1 MRKVKMVI
9 MGTNIGPEPI
19 CTNMRLSIRTT
30 KQYPYD
36 LNTLSADFKYANLI
50 DLRREKRWRIY
61 SLRFEQLIVD
71 PEGLVTMFSLCLM
84 DLSYLILKET
94 TADHRTVRTQHIVE
108 TTHNDDEL

>member
-1 MRKVKMVI
+1 MVI
-9 MGTNIGPEPI
+9 MGTNICPEPK

-36 LNTLSADFKYANLI
+36 LNTLPADFKYANLI
-50 DLRREKRWRIY
+50 DLQREKRWRIY

-71 PEGLVTMFSLCLM
+71 SEGLVTMFSLCLM

-94 TADHRTVRTQHIVE
+94 TADHRTVRTQHILE
-108 TTHNDDEL
+108 RTHNDDEF

>member
-1 MRKVKMVI
+1 
-9 MGTNIGPEPI
+9 
-19 CTNMRLSIRTT
+19 MRLSIRTT

-61 SLRFEQLIVD
+61 SPRFEQLIVD
-71 PEGLVTMFSLCLM
+71 PEGLVTMFSLYLM

-94 TADHRTVRTQHIVE
+94 TANNRKVRTQHILE
-108 TTHNDDEL
+108 KSS